1 MAKTNDKAKVVDNTN
16 VEVVEEGKK
25 KPFEASPI
33 KEINKAKKD
42 TIEVKKS
49 DKVVDKSRELYYFYS
64 VGCGWCKRTE
74 PLIDELNEEGY
85 NILKLDLADGD
96 NKKLEAEVKKS
107 YNRLSTNAYKK

>member
-1 MAKTNDKAKVVDNTN
+1 MAKTNKKDKKTTKIENKVVNETN

-49 DKVVDKSRELYYFYS
+49 DKVVDKSR
-64 VGCGWCKRTE
+64 
-74 PLIDELNEEGY
+74 
-85 NILKLDLADGD
+85 
-96 NKKLEAEVKKS
+96 
-107 YNRLSTNAYKK
+107 